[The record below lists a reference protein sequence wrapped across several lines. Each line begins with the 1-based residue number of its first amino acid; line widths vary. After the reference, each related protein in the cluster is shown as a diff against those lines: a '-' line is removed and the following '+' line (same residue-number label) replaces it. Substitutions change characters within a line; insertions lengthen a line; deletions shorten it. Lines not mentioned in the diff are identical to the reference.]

1 MRNEWSELGADIKAG
16 AWSEKVE
23 NEWSELGATK
33 GKMAGV
39 LSANDGWSSE
49 RFLKMAWSLERRPQK
64 GLERGAPKFPFL
76 VGAPKFSKTCRSIS
90 KTKTKKGGYSSVWR
104 AENIC

>member
-1 MRNEWSELGADIKAG
+1 MSNVIMGVGQGGSWSA
-16 AWSEKVE
+16 
-23 NEWSELGATK
+23 
-33 GKMAGV
+33 
-39 LSANDGWSSE
+39 E

-90 KTKTKKGGYSSVWR
+90 KKKRKRKKKKDIR
-104 AENIC
+104 ACGARKIHVEMVERGAKK

>member
-1 MRNEWSELGADIKAG
+1 MRNEWSELGVDIKAG

-49 RFLKMAWSLERRPQK
+49 RFLKMAWSL
-64 GLERGAPKFPFL
+64 
-76 VGAPKFSKTCRSIS
+76 
-90 KTKTKKGGYSSVWR
+90 
-104 AENIC
+104 